1 MRVPGLHVVTDDEVL
16 ADPRFTARA
25 RRLVEAHGDAIAL
38 HLRGPRTPPA
48 RLLRLGVDLR
58 SATTEAG
65 ALLLVNGRADV
76 ALAAAADGVHLGQRS
91 LPVAAARSLRHDW
104 LVGASVHDPDGLTD
118 EAGEAAA
125 DFLLVGTIWTT
136 PSHPG
141 RPGAGVE
148 RVAEVARRV
157 AVPVV
162 AIGGVTPERV
172 ASAVSAGAA
181 GVAVLR
187 GVWDSPDVVGA
198 AAEYLRALD
207 RTLDEQWDTI

>member
-38 HLRGPRTPPA
+38 HLRGPRTPPV
-48 RLLRLGVDLR
+48 RLLRLALDLR
-58 SATTEAG
+58 SPAVNTG
-65 ALLLVNGRADV
+65 ARLLVNDRADV
-76 ALAAAADGVHLGQRS
+76 ALAAGAHGVHLGKRS

-104 LVGASVHDPDGLTD
+104 LVGASVHDPDDLTD
-118 EAGEAAA
+118 EAAA
-125 DFLLVGTIWTT
+125 DFLIVGTIWAT

-148 RVAEVARRV
+148 RVMEVVRRV

-162 AIGGVTPERV
+162 AIGGVTPDRV
-172 ASAVSAGAA
+172 TAAVAAGAA

-187 GVWDSPDVVGA
+187 GVWDAPDVAAA

-207 RTLDEQWDTI
+207 RTNEQRDTV